1 MKAIVFALLALAA
14 QACTGA
20 PRFVY
25 SPYKDLAT
33 WRDSVSH
40 VITFAHDGKPQA
52 FIRDGKPAFGPGALT
67 WAFATGECGDET
79 WSGQAAQDV
88 ANANVP
94 QFDAAGVDFIISTGG
109 EGGVFT
115 CASEAGMERF
125 IARYA
130 SKHLVGFDFDIE
142 ASQTPA
148 QVQSLV
154 ARIRAAQLRH
164 PALRMSFT
172 IATRAASDGT
182 LGSLN
187 AQGEAILRAIAAGG
201 LRAYVV
207 NLMTMDYG
215 PASPANCV
223 LRDGACDM
231 GRSAIQAARN
241 VSAKYGVPL
250 SHIELTAMI
259 GVNDVVENVF
269 TLEDARVVAGA
280 VRELG
285 LAGLHFWSL
294 DRDTPCVDATRT
306 VSPTCSTLQHV
317 RSGEFARAFAGSARF
332 DKHGR

>member
-1 MKAIVFALLALAA
+1 MKAIVFALLALTA
-14 QACTGA
+14 QACIGA

-25 SPYKDLAT
+25 GPYKDLAM
-33 WRDSVSH
+33 WRDSVTH
-40 VITFAHDGKPQA
+40 VITAAHDGKPQP

-79 WSGQAAQDV
+79 WAGQAAQDV

-94 QFDAAGVDFIISTGG
+94 QFDAAGVDYIISTGG
-109 EGGVFT
+109 EGGIFT
-115 CASEAGMERF
+115 CASDAGMERF

-142 ASQTPA
+142 AGQTPA

-154 ARIRAAQLRH
+154 ARIAAARLRH
-164 PALRMSFT
+164 PALRISFT
-172 IATRAASDGT
+172 IATSAASDGT

-187 AQGEAILRAIAAGG
+187 AQGETILRAIAASG
-201 LRAYVV
+201 LRDHVI

-215 PASPANCV
+215 PATAANCV
-223 LRDGACDM
+223 VRGGACDM
-231 GRSAIQAARN
+231 GRSAVQAARN

-269 TLEDARVVAGA
+269 TLDDARVMAEA

-294 DRDTPCVDATRT
+294 DRDTPCVAVERT
-306 VSPTCSTLQHV
+306 AMSTCSTLQHV
-317 RSGEFARAFAGSARF
+317 RSGEFGRVLAKAARLNP
-332 DKHGR
+332 

>member
-1 MKAIVFALLALAA
+1 MKAIVFALLALVA
-14 QACTGA
+14 QAGTGA

-25 SPYKDLAT
+25 SPYKDLAM

-40 VITFAHDGKPQA
+40 VITAAHDGKPQP

-79 WSGQAAQDV
+79 WSGQGGQDV

-94 QFDAAGVDFIISTGG
+94 QFDAAGVDYLISTGG

-115 CASEAGMERF
+115 CASDAGMERF

-130 SKHLVGFDFDIE
+130 SKHLIGFDFDIE
-142 ASQTPA
+142 AGQTPA

-154 ARIRAAQLRH
+154 ARIGAAQLRH
-164 PALRMSFT
+164 PALRISFT

-187 AQGEAILRAIAAGG
+187 AQGETILRAVAASG
-201 LRAYVV
+201 LRDYVI

-215 PASPANCV
+215 PATAANCV
-223 LRDGACDM
+223 VRGGACDM
-231 GRSAIQAARN
+231 GRSAVQAARN

-269 TLEDARVVAGA
+269 TLDDARVAA
-280 VRELG
+280 DAARELG

-294 DRDTPCVDATRT
+294 DRDTPCVAAART
-306 VSPTCSTLQHV
+306 AMSTCSTLQQV
-317 RSGEFARAFAGSARF
+317 RSGEFARTLAKGAR
-332 DKHGR
+332 